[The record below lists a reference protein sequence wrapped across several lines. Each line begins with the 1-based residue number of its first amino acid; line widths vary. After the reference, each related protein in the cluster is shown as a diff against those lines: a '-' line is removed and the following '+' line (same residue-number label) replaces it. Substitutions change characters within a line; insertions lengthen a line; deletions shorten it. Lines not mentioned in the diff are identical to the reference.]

1 MPLQNAYKK
10 GDSWGVR
17 LSNLDVKS
25 LDNFSVGLENKEH
38 FLIGYNKSIVNTA
51 LDLNLSYSKNKT
63 NPWFDVSSV
72 WGSVDSAST
81 IDSNLTWTNDNFWV
95 QGGVMATNTD
105 LTPGLVSDIDNLY
118 SVYTTMG
125 WEEDSWRIYAGTKPK
140 LVKGDIEFTLPS
152 DVYSSGVMHY
162 SKQKSQ
168 IKNDISSFIGGS
180 WQEDMNVFS
189 VIVEGVISADNDYYI
204 SNDIILRW

>member
-1 MPLQNAYKK
+1 
-10 GDSWGVR
+10 
-17 LSNLDVKS
+17 
-25 LDNFSVGLENKEH
+25 
-38 FLIGYNKSIVNTA
+38 
-51 LDLNLSYSKNKT
+51 
-63 NPWFDVSSV
+63 
-72 WGSVDSAST
+72 
-81 IDSNLTWTNDNFWV
+81 V

-105 LTPGLVSDIDNLY
+105 LTPGLVSDINNLY
-118 SVYTTMG
+118 SVYTTAG
-125 WEEDSWRIYAGTKPK
+125 WEEDNWRVYVGTKPK
-140 LVKGDIEFTLPS
+140 LIKGDIEFTLPS

>member
-1 MPLQNAYKK
+1 MSAIDDFDRDFKVDLTPLVNQTDNSMPLQNAYKK

-25 LDNFSVGLENKEH
+25 LDNFSVGLENKER
-38 FLIGYNKSIVNTA
+38 FLIGYNKSIANTA
-51 LDLNLSYSKNKT
+51 LDLNINYSKNKT

-125 WEEDSWRIYAGTKPK
+125 WEEDSWRIYAGSTK
-140 LVKGDIEFTLPS
+140 
-152 DVYSSGVMHY
+152 
-162 SKQKSQ
+162 
-168 IKNDISSFIGGS
+168 
-180 WQEDMNVFS
+180 
-189 VIVEGVISADNDYYI
+189 
-204 SNDIILRW
+204 